1 MIGRSSR
8 SERSSKRRVLASD
21 VNPALLARALKSASQ
36 AMKDID
42 STTEKRPNKYG
53 NEKTSDGY
61 DSKKEKRVTEET
73 EALVRARAS
82 GFENVSA
89 IRKQVAFTLI
99 PTIRGDSGKVLERSV
114 KYVADLV
121 LDRADGSMS
130 VYDLKSEI
138 TRKNRA
144 YVIKRKLMLH
154 VHGLRIIE
162 C

>member
-1 MIGRSSR
+1 ML
-8 SERSSKRRVLASD
+8 E
-21 VNPALLARALKSASQ
+21 RALKSASQ
-36 AMKDID
+36 AIKDLD
-42 STTEKRPNKYG
+42 ATTPKRTNKYG

-61 DSKKEKRVTEET
+61 DSKKEKRVTEEI

-99 PTIRGDSGKVLERSV
+99 PIIKDDAGKVLERSV
-114 KYVADLV
+114 RYVADLV

-130 VYDLKSEI
+130 VYDIKSEI

-154 VHGLRIIE
+154 VHGLKIIE